1 MDDDVGGRLGAG
13 ERDSE
18 VEMQLFDSRMVEVLT
33 SRQRAVVCR
42 SLGLK
47 GHDVLPGRD
56 GGGAAGRAAADPEAR
71 VGLLRAGRAE
81 PLEMPLISGI
91 AEDFGYSTAYISK
104 LHADGVRRIVDDRD
118 GAEELLSALEGT
130 GEQLRP

>member
-1 MDDDVGGRLGAG
+1 
-13 ERDSE
+13 
-18 VEMQLFDSRMVEVLT
+18 
-33 SRQRAVVCR
+33 
-42 SLGLK
+42 
-47 GHDVLPGRD
+47 
-56 GGGAAGRAAADPEAR
+56 
-71 VGLLRAGRAE
+71 
-81 PLEMPLISGI
+81 MPLISGI